1 MSNALPNLEA
11 YWMPYTGNRYFKKNP
26 RMFKE
31 ASGMFYTTNT
41 DQQVLDGASGLWC
54 CNAGHCHPTIVE
66 AVQKQAE
73 TLDYATA
80 FQLGHPTI
88 FEMADKLVNMAP
100 DGITHVFF
108 SNSGSEAVDTALKMA
123 LAYHRARG
131 EGHRTRLIGREK
143 GYHGVGFGGISVGG
157 MSPNRK
163 MFGALL
169 PAVDHLKHTHN
180 LEHNAFSVGQPEWGG
195 HLADELSDILALH
208 DPSTVAAVILEP
220 IAGSGGVLIPP
231 VGYLERIRQICDEH
245 GILLIMDEVITG
257 FGRTGKSFAAE
268 AFDVS
273 PDIMTIAKGMTC
285 GMVPMGGVMVQEEI
299 YETFMTGPED
309 SIEFYHGYTYSG
321 HPLAAAAGLATLNVY
336 EEEGLFQRASE
347 LAPILEEEL
356 QTVKGSNYVIDIRNY
371 GLLGAIELE
380 PIEGQPTA
388 RALQVFRE
396 CFSRG
401 VLVRTTGDTIALC
414 PPYIAT
420 EDQVRTVVQTVKE
433 SLTAID

>member
-1 MSNALPNLEA
+1 MSNSLPNLEA

-26 RMFKE
+26 RMFKK
-31 ASGMFYTTNT
+31 ASGMFYTTHT
-41 DQQVLDGASGLWC
+41 DDQVLDGASGLWC
-54 CNAGHCHPTIVE
+54 CNTGHCHPKIVE

-80 FQLGHPTI
+80 FQLGHPTV

-108 SNSGSEAVDTALKMA
+108 SNSGSEAVDTALKIA

-180 LEHNAFSVGQPEWGG
+180 LEHNAFSIGQPEWGG

-220 IAGSGGVLIPP
+220 IAGSAGVLIPP
-231 VGYLERIRQICDEH
+231 VGYLERIREICDEH

-268 AFDVS
+268 SFNVS
-273 PDIMTIAKGMTC
+273 PDIMTIAKGMTS
-285 GMVPMGGVMVQEEI
+285 GMVPMGGVMVKEEI
-299 YETFMTGPED
+299 YQTFMTGPED

-356 QTVKGSNYVIDIRNY
+356 QTVKESNYVIDIRNY

-388 RALQVFRE
+388 RALSVFRE

-414 PPYIAT
+414 PPFIST
-420 EDQVRTVVQTVKE
+420 EDQVRTVVQL
-433 SLTAID
+433 SLIHI